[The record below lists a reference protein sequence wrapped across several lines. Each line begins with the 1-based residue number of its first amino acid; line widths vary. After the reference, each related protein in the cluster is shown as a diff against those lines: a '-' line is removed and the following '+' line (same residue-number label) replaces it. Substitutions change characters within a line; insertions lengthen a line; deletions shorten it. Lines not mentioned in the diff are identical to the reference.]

1 MAKAMA
7 FAIAAGADLSPRLR
21 AGPGNATRVSPPA
34 WHGAPQTGR
43 SGNSRRPAPDP
54 AGAKRPPW
62 AGRAL
67 AGGIGPRLVLMP
79 AQRCGR
85 GDGPCQRDRAS
96 RRTSLR
102 AGTGNATRVSPA
114 RAGRCPV
121 DRSAQ
126 APRKASA
133 RPGGGEAPA
142 RGGSGAGRGLWP
154 PAGAGHS
161 GSLWQRRWP
170 LPWQRGLADCG
181 KTFWPIHGRDQE
193 TRPAFPPPVRDGPP
207 QTGRFRNNAGQ
218 RPTRRAGSARR
229 GRAGRWPGALAPGWS
244 RISVAL
250 SQGRW
255 PLPLQRCQCF
265 RPSGREPETRP
276 AFPPP
281 ACDSAL

>member
-193 TRPAFPPPVRDGPP
+193 THGVSPA
-207 QTGRFRNNAGQ
+207 
-218 RPTRRAGSARR
+218 
-229 GRAGRWPGALAPGWS
+229 RAGRCPVDRQVQAPRKASARPGGREAPDGGGSGAGRGLWPPAGPDASAALW
-244 RISVAL
+244 
-250 SQGRW
+250 QGRW
-255 PLPLQRCQCF
+255 PLPWKR
-265 RPSGREPETRP
+265 
-276 AFPPP
+276 
-281 ACDSAL
+281 